1 MEVKSVSVLHK
12 EPFLYLNNSSY
23 VNNAGKLKSW
33 TWAERPNNTHAVF
46 IAALHRDKLVL
57 INEFRVPVNGYVW
70 SLPAGLIELNQTPLD
85 TAVRELMEE
94 TGLSVKKLIRDNPV
108 LTLTSPG
115 MSNEGCYFVFVEAEG
130 TPHTNLCEESED
142 IQVILATREQ
152 VAKILDMG
160 ENIDSKAY
168 LIMMR
173 FAEDGKI

>member
-33 TWAERPNNTHAVF
+33 TWAERPHNTHAVF
-46 IAALHRDKLVL
+46 IAALHGDKLVL
-57 INEFRVPVNGYVW
+57 IREFRVPVNGYVW
-70 SLPAGLIELNQTPLD
+70 SLPAGLIEDNQTPLE
-85 TAVRELMEE
+85 TALRELTEE
-94 TGLSVKKLIRDNPV
+94 TGLSLKKFIRDRSRI
-108 LTLTSPG
+108 TRTSPG
-115 MSNEGCYFVFVEAEG
+115 MTNEGCFFVFIEAEG
-130 TPHTNLCEESED
+130 TPNTNLCEESED